1 MSFEFRLFRKGTP
14 LAALAATLA
23 VAAPAQAIPS
33 HLDGIHPSSSPVNA
47 RGTDVAAADQQS
59 PRTPDGRHAARP
71 KTPSDVTAALA
82 QERYYSSYG
91 KRPKT
96 PSDVT
101 AALAQERYLSSYGQ
115 DVEPYHFPPLISEQ
129 EKQVL
134 ASRGLG
140 APTPPLNAN
149 LSAQNTPAAD
159 DAFDWGAA
167 GVGAGTVGGLIVL
180 AAGLGLTRRARVSSK
195 PRLS

>member
-1 MSFEFRLFRKGTP
+1 MHPDRPKEVTMSFEFRLFRKGTP

-59 PRTPDGRHAARP
+59 PRTPGGRHAARP

-82 QERYYSSYG
+82 QERYY
-91 KRPKT
+91 T
-96 PSDVT
+96 
-101 AALAQERYLSSYGQ
+101 SYGQ